1 MIPTTIILLYLL
13 VHWYADFVCQ
23 TDKQAKNKSTS
34 INWLLKHTSIY
45 GLIITIFTYILYLN
59 NSFGAQYWYLP
70 LLFGVIQFVTHTLVD
85 YITSRINSSLWKNGQ
100 VHNFFVMIGF
110 DQFIHYVILFGS
122 LWILFY

>member
-1 MIPTTIILLYLL
+1 MIPTTILLLYLL
-13 VHWYADFVCQ
+13 FHWYADFVCQ

-34 INWLLKHTSIY
+34 IKWLLKHTSIY

-70 LLFGVIQFVTHTLVD
+70 LLFGLIQFVTHTLVD

>member
-85 YITSRINSSLWKNGQ
+85 YITSKINSYLWKNGQ
-100 VHNFFVMIGF
+100 VHEFFVMIGF

>member
-34 INWLLKHTSIY
+34 IKWLLKHTSIY

-70 LLFGVIQFVTHTLVD
+70 LIFGLIQVVTHTLVD
-85 YITSRINSSLWKNGQ
+85 YITSKINSYLWKNGQ
-100 VHNFFVMIGF
+100 VHEFFVMIGF
-110 DQFIHYVILFGS
+110 DQFIHYVILFGN

>member
-34 INWLLKHTSIY
+34 IKWLLKHTSIY

-59 NSFGAQYWYLP
+59 NSFGAQYLYLP
-70 LLFGVIQFVTHTLVD
+70 LIFGLIQFVTHTLVD
-85 YITSRINSSLWKNGQ
+85 YITSKINSYLWKNGQ
-100 VHNFFVMIGF
+100 VHEFFVMIGF